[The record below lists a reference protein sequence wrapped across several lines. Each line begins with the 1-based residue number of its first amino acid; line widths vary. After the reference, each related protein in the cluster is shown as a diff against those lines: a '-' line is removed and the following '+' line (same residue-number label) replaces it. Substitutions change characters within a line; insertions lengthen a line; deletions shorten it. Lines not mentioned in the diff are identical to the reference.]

1 MPLQKSIFVISS
13 TVLNQFIQKL
23 DARLDQQRKP
33 SVNANIKRERVEG
46 VVSNSS
52 PPFSLPKWM
61 INPAHQHLLSVD
73 EIASGSAVSQV
84 SVQADGII
92 GGPGEHPNT
101 CRHVS
106 CDAQLSELYKAVWS
120 VDSVQL
126 SQSFATF
133 TDEAN
138 L

>member
-1 MPLQKSIFVISS
+1 MTSKSTLILSS
-13 TVLNQFIQKL
+13 LVLNQFIQKL

-46 VVSNSS
+46 IVSASS

-84 SVQADGII
+84 PVQADGIM
-92 GGPGEHPNT
+92 GGPGECLCT
-101 CRHVS
+101 F
-106 CDAQLSELYKAVWS
+106 AVIAS
-120 VDSVQL
+120 S
-126 SQSFATF
+126 
-133 TDEAN
+133 
-138 L
+138 